1 MIQRLNKAKEEVEKA
16 FNSDKADEVGKM
28 AKRFKKLYFECI
40 AMGEES
46 REYHY
51 GEYIKKVIMLYFEN
65 ILNGYGDAEALYEEC
80 TYEAELAGIEPNIGG
95 SHSE

>member
-1 MIQRLNKAKEEVEKA
+1 MLERLNKAKEEVEKA
-16 FNSDKADEVGKM
+16 FNNDKPEDMGKM
-28 AKRFKKLYFECI
+28 AKRFKKLYFECLEK
-40 AMGEES
+40 GEEA

-80 TYEAELAGIEPNIGG
+80 EYEAQLAGIEVNITVMY
-95 SHSE
+95 